1 MQVVLHN
8 SVSLDGSLTGF
19 MPDMEIHYQLAGSFK
34 ADANLVGSNTII
46 SGIELFGESI
56 PAEEALDFEKPIRD
70 KSLPYWVIPDTKG
83 KLQGM
88 LHTCRRFEF
97 CRDVIVLV
105 SESTSDKY
113 LRHLDERNYDYLVCG
128 SVNINFTK
136 AFTLLTEKYQIS
148 TLLTDTGQILG
159 SILLNQGLI
168 DKISILI
175 HPLIVGKGCY
185 PMFASI
191 GNQVSLSLIQS
202 ETHGKGLQW
211 QVYEVIK

>member
-1 MQVVLHN
+1 MKVVLHN

-34 ADANLVGSNTII
+34 ADADLVGSNTII

-56 PAEEALDFEKPIRD
+56 PTEEAHDFEKPIRD
-70 KSLPYWVIPDTKG
+70 KSLPYWIIPDTKG

-97 CRDVIVLV
+97 CRDVILLV
-105 SESTSDKY
+105 SDSTSDNY

-128 SVNINFTK
+128 SVNVDFTK

-148 TLLTDTGQILG
+148 TLLTDTGQVLG
-159 SILLNQGLI
+159 SLLLVQGLI
-168 DKISILI
+168 DKISLLI
-175 HPLIVGKGCY
+175 HPVIIGKGCY
-185 PMFASI
+185 PIFSST

-211 QVYEVIK
+211 QVYEVNK